1 MTDRIVVVGGG
12 LVGTATAYFAA
23 REGLSV
29 TLLEQEA
36 VGYGASGRNP
46 GFVWLHCRNPGWAL
60 EVSLAGRRLY
70 DELARDLPEPFE
82 FRAEGGLIYFTSP
95 EQGRVFEE
103 FVARRRD
110 DGLDMELIDGAE
122 VRRQVGPI
130 RPDVLGASFCANDAQ
145 INTPTVVAALAA
157 GARAEGADVREG
169 VTVTAL
175 ARAGDR
181 VVGVETDTGPVE
193 ADMVVVATGA
203 WTQPLLAGQD
213 LAVPVGMERLQVLAT
228 VPRPLDIHP
237 VVYGPLAAKQ
247 YSLFR
252 DLPSWDEPAF
262 LAPYEI
268 ESGRWMLQLLSQ
280 RANGEVLLGCP
291 MDYPAEVTHE
301 VTLSGLRDTATAIG
315 DDFPGLRD
323 VGIDRVWAGVL
334 PYTSDLVP
342 IIDEITPGLFV
353 AAGHVFGNASGPMTG
368 KLVAQLLLGKEPDVD
383 MTECRWGRDL
393 EPIAPGASVHW

>member
-1 MTDRIVVVGGG
+1 MTERVVVVGGG

-23 REGLSV
+23 REGLAV

-36 VGYGASGRNP
+36 IGHGASGRNP

-70 DELARDLPEPFE
+70 DELVRDLPVAFE

-157 GARAEGADVREG
+157 GARADGADVREG

-181 VVGVETDTGPVE
+181 VVGVETDAGPVE

-203 WTQPLLAGQD
+203 WTHPLLAGQD
-213 LAVPVGMERLQVLAT
+213 LEVPVGMERLQVLAT

-252 DLPSWDEPAF
+252 DLPSWDEAAF

-323 VGIDRVWAGVL
+323 VGITRMWAGVL

-342 IIDEITPGLFV
+342 IVDEVAPGLFV

-368 KLVAQLLLGKEPDVD
+368 KLVAQLLLGKEPDID

-393 EPIAPGASVHW
+393 EPIAPGAGVHW

>member
-12 LVGTATAYFAA
+12 LVGTATAYYAA

-36 VGYGASGRNP
+36 IGYGASGRNP

-70 DELARDLPEPFE
+70 DELLRDLPEPFE
-82 FRAEGGLIYFTSP
+82 FRAEGGLIYFLTP

-103 FVARRRD
+103 FVGHRRE

-122 VRRQVGPI
+122 VRRLVGPI

-157 GARAEGADVREG
+157 GARAERADVREG
-169 VTVTAL
+169 VTMTAL

-181 VVGVETDTGPVE
+181 VVGVETTAGRFE
-193 ADMVVVATGA
+193 ADMVVIATGA
-203 WTQPLLAGQD
+203 WTQRLLAAD
-213 LAVPVGMERLQVLAT
+213 DVAVPVGMERLQVLAT
-228 VPRPLDIHP
+228 VPRPLDILP

-247 YSLFR
+247 YTLFS
-252 DLPSWDEPAF
+252 DLPSWNEADF

-268 ESGRWMLQLLSQ
+268 ESGRWMLQLVSQ
-280 RANGEVLLGCP
+280 RANGETLLGCP

-323 VGIDRVWAGVL
+323 VGIDRAWAGVL

-342 IIDEITPGLFV
+342 IVDEVTPGLFV
-353 AAGHVFGNASGPMTG
+353 AAGHVFGNAAGPMTG
-368 KLVAQLLLGKEPDVD
+368 KLVAQLLLGKEADID

-393 EPIAPGASVHW
+393 EAIAPGASVHW

>member
-12 LVGTATAYFAA
+12 LVGTATAYFTA

-29 TLLEQEA
+29 TLLEQQA

-60 EVSLAGRRLY
+60 EVSMAGRRLY
-70 DELARDLPEPFE
+70 DELRRDLPVPFE

-110 DGLDMELIDGAE
+110 DGLEMELIDGAE

-181 VVGVETDTGPVE
+181 VIGVETDAGPVE

-203 WTQPLLAGQD
+203 WTQSLLAGQD

-228 VPRPLDIHP
+228 VRRPLDIHP

-247 YSLFR
+247 YGVFR
-252 DLPSWDEPAF
+252 DLTSWDEPAF

-268 ESGRWMLQLLSQ
+268 ESGRWMLQLVSQ

-301 VTLSGLRDTATAIG
+301 VTLSGLRDTATAISE
-315 DDFPGLRD
+315 DFPGLRD
-323 VGIDRVWAGVL
+323 VGIDRMWAGVL
-334 PYTSDLVP
+334 PFTSDLVP
-342 IIDEITPGLFV
+342 IIDEVTPGLFV

-383 MTECRWGRDL
+383 MAECRWDRDL

>member
-1 MTDRIVVVGGG
+1 MTHRVVVVGGG
-12 LVGTATAYFAA
+12 LVGSATAYFAA

-29 TLLEQEA
+29 TLLEQET

-70 DELARDLPEPFE
+70 DELARDLPVPFE

-95 EQGRVFEE
+95 AQGRVFEE

-181 VVGVETDTGPVE
+181 VVGVETDAGPVA

-203 WTQPLLAGQD
+203 WTHPLLVDQD
-213 LAVPVGMERLQVLAT
+213 LEVPVGMERLQVLAT

-252 DLPSWDEPAF
+252 DLPSWDEAAF

-323 VGIDRVWAGVL
+323 VGITRMWAGVL

-342 IIDEITPGLFV
+342 IVDEVAPGLFV

-368 KLVAQLLLGKEPDVD
+368 KLVAQLLLGKEPDID